1 MMKMAMKKCSKFLF
15 LATMLAVISGC
26 TVAPITGRK
35 QLSLVTEESVAK
47 EAASDYRKFIDGLAA
62 QGMLANNTSDG
73 QRIKRIGNRI
83 KTAVEQYLT
92 ENGMT
97 KKLSTLNW
105 EFNLVR
111 TDEANAFAM
120 AGGKIAFYTGIM
132 PILKTDAGIAY
143 VMGHEIGHVIAGHQA
158 EDKSQRVLAGIAQA
172 VTGIVTGNQIES
184 LVSKGLSITLVKFS
198 RTQEYEADKY
208 GMIFMAMAGYD
219 PSEAIVTEERMT
231 SMLGSSGAEI
241 LSTHP
246 SGPNRVAAMKKFL
259 PEAMKY
265 YKR

>member
-1 MMKMAMKKCSKFLF
+1 MAMKKCSKFLF
-15 LATMLAVISGC
+15 LATMLAVISSC
-26 TVAPITGRK
+26 TVAPLTGRK

-47 EAASDYRKFIDGLAA
+47 EAASDYRKFIDEVAAKGL
-62 QGMLANNTSDG
+62 LSNNTSDG
-73 QRIKRIGNRI
+73 QRLKRIGGRI

-158 EDKSQRVLAGIAQA
+158 EDKSQRI
-172 VTGIVTGNQIES
+172 
-184 LVSKGLSITLVKFS
+184 
-198 RTQEYEADKY
+198 
-208 GMIFMAMAGYD
+208 
-219 PSEAIVTEERMT
+219 
-231 SMLGSSGAEI
+231 
-241 LSTHP
+241 
-246 SGPNRVAAMKKFL
+246 
-259 PEAMKY
+259 
-265 YKR
+265 